1 MVLSQKEIVSAN
13 RIVSNAQVGHW
24 LLINQPVQNINM
36 PSNTSNGGQ
45 KVNLMSKGQEGLRTI
60 FLLKIVWRTKLFFRI
75 FFLSWIQRGLCKSD
89 NLNLIFDI
97 QFSQIKVI
105 SKKIR
110 FETKLQVYSNL
121 TQLQYSRAFMSQ
133 QCLSIPQIQP
143 RTQAEA
149 TVRST
154 LIAYNKP
161 FRNDLEI
168 KWN

>member
-36 PSNTSNGGQ
+36 LSNTSNGIR
-45 KVNLMSKGQEGLRTI
+45 KVNLRSKGQIRDQLCCCWNI
-60 FLLKIVWRTKLFFRI
+60 FSKNWIIFSNIFSLMNTKGF
-75 FFLSWIQRGLCKSD
+75 CKSD

-110 FETKLQVYSNL
+110 FESKLQVYSNL
-121 TQLQYSRAFMSQ
+121 TQLQYSRAFISQ
-133 QCLSIPQIQP
+133 QWLSNPQIQP
-143 RTQAEA
+143 RTQAWA
-149 TVRST
+149 TVR
-154 LIAYNKP
+154 
-161 FRNDLEI
+161 
-168 KWN
+168 

>member
-36 PSNTSNGGQ
+36 LSNTSNGIR
-45 KVNLMSKGQEGLRTI
+45 KVNLRSKGQMKGQT
-60 FLLKIVWRTKLFFRI
+60 FCCWNI
-75 FFLSWIQRGLCKSD
+75 FFFEKLNYFFKYFFFSWIQKGFCKSD

-121 TQLQYSRAFMSQ
+121 TQLQYSSAFISQ
-133 QCLSIPQIQP
+133 HCWVSTAQIHP
-143 RTQAEA
+143 RT
-149 TVRST
+149 RC
-154 LIAYNKP
+154 P
-161 FRNDLEI
+161 
-168 KWN
+168 